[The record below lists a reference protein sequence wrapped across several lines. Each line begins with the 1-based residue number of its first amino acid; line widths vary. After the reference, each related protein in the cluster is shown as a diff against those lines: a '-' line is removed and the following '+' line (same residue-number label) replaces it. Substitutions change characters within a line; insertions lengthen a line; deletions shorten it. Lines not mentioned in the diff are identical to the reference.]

1 MQGRRRRGTY
11 LHGFED
17 FSLWLR
23 VCVLEGSS
31 LGSKKVGSED
41 LISSV
46 AEACMLYRGDRGQG
60 WCARGGHEPL
70 SCSSFTSLVLMQH
83 RFLFDYCCH
92 VRIQQVVLVAG
103 GGRGDAKLWMV
114 T

>member
-1 MQGRRRRGTY
+1 MALRTFLCG
-11 LHGFED
+11 LGFA
-17 FSLWLR
+17 
-23 VCVLEGSS
+23 VLEGSS

-70 SCSSFTSLVLMQH
+70 SCSSLTSLVLMQH